1 MNRKKY
7 NIIISED
14 AFVMLDCHV
23 EFLSRVSK
31 EAAKRTMDRIL
42 SDIVSLE
49 KIPERYPVYENR
61 FISENRYR
69 KMVSGK
75 RYLVIY
81 EISEDTVYV
90 DYILDCRQEGNNI
103 RLIER

>member
-1 MNRKKY
+1 
-7 NIIISED
+7 
-14 AFVMLDCHV
+14 
-23 EFLSRVSK
+23 
-31 EAAKRTMDRIL
+31 MDRIL

-49 KIPERYPVYENR
+49 KIPERYPVYENQ